1 MRRDGCDGETE
12 RRERQ
17 RDRERIL
24 RVEAGCRWPRR
35 KRTRPQLII

>member
-1 MRRDGCDGETE
+1 MAAME
-12 RRERQ
+12 RERGE
-17 RDRERIL
+17 REGERIL

>member
-1 MRRDGCDGETE
+1 MAVM
-12 RRERQ
+12 ERQ
-17 RDRERIL
+17 RGERERERERERIL